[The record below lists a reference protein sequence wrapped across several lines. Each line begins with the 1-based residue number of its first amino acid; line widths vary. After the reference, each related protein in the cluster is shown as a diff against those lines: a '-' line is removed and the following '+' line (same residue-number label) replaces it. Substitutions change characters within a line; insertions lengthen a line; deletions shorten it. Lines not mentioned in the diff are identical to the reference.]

1 VLSVKLRLLDLAVE
15 SDVHASVLEELGR
28 VIMRCDERIAG
39 APTDDFAIDM
49 NCDLIESLLGT
60 AYFVCQT
67 KITSVTATAAALVG
81 KDDHEIRRMGDRFNS
96 EFSKVEVLWPLGIT
110 SSIATNGSFQNF
122 LQIKRWYSTPFP
134 SRGETRNVA
143 HLEVISY
150 LERMPYTR
158 NSNIPDRSGRCA
170 RAPGLAILPA
180 CLLAGAP
187 ETVARPTSRS
197 I

>member
-1 VLSVKLRLLDLAVE
+1 MFTYRARSVLSVKLRLLDLAVE

-96 EFSKVEVLWPLGIT
+96 EFSKVEVLWPLGNYFKHRDEWEL
-110 SSIATNGSFQNF
+110 SE
-122 LQIKRWYSTPFP
+122 FP
-134 SRGETRNVA
+134 SNQEMVFDSFS
-143 HLEVISY
+143 L
-150 LERMPYTR
+150 
-158 NSNIPDRSGRCA
+158 
-170 RAPGLAILPA
+170 
-180 CLLAGAP
+180 
-187 ETVARPTSRS
+187 
-197 I
+197 